1 MHIQAPLLCG
11 VDEAGRG
18 PLAGP
23 VYAAAVIFQGDA
35 LAGVADSKTL
45 SAKRREELIDSIF
58 ENCWV
63 GVGIATAEEID
74 RVNILQ
80 ATFLAM
86 ERAVAALP
94 VRPGRIAV
102 DGNRIPPFEGFER
115 PALEAIVKGDSI
127 CPQISAASIVAKVM
141 RDRRMLELDELY
153 PGYGFAKHAGYGVAA
168 HMAAL
173 RALGP
178 CPEHRKSFA
187 PVRALLPE
195 I

>member
-1 MHIQAPLLCG
+1 MNTSNLLLCG

-23 VYAAAVIFQGDA
+23 VYAAAVIFRDVPP
-35 LAGVADSKTL
+35 AGVADSKAL
-45 SAKRREELIDSIF
+45 SAKRRASLIDSIF
-58 ENCWV
+58 DQCWV

-74 RVNILQ
+74 AVNILQ

-94 VRPGRIAV
+94 VRPGRIVV
-102 DGNRIPPFEGFER
+102 DGNRLPCFEGFDR
-115 PALEAIVKGDSI
+115 SALEAMVKGDAL

-141 RDRRMLELDELY
+141 RDRRMLELDALY

-173 RALGP
+173 QSIGP

-187 PVRALLPE
+187 PVRALL
-195 I
+195 

>member
-1 MHIQAPLLCG
+1 MTNSTPLLCG

-23 VYAAAVIFQGDA
+23 VYAAAVVFREVPP
-35 LAGVADSKTL
+35 AGVADSKAL
-45 SAKRREELIDSIF
+45 SATKREAVIDTILAQ
-58 ENCWV
+58 CWV

-102 DGNRIPPFEGFER
+102 DGNRLPRFEGFDR
-115 PALEAIVKGDSI
+115 NALEAIVKGDAK
-127 CPQISAASIVAKVM
+127 CPQISAASIVAKVL
-141 RDRRMLELDELY
+141 RDRRMRELDALY
-153 PGYGFAKHAGYGVAA
+153 PGYGFAQHAGYGVAA
-168 HMAAL
+168 HLGAL
-173 RALGP
+173 KTLGP
-178 CPEHRKSFA
+178 CPEHRRSFA
-187 PVRALLPE
+187 PVRASLG
-195 I
+195 

>member
-1 MHIQAPLLCG
+1 MTNSTPLLCG

-23 VYAAAVIFQGDA
+23 VYAAAVVFREVPP
-35 LAGVADSKTL
+35 AGVADSKAL
-45 SAKRREELIDSIF
+45 SAKKREAVIDTILAQ
-58 ENCWV
+58 CWG

-102 DGNRIPPFEGFER
+102 DGNRLPRFEGFDR
-115 PALEAIVKGDSI
+115 NALEAIVKGDVK
-127 CPQISAASIVAKVM
+127 CPQISAASIVAKVL
-141 RDRRMLELDELY
+141 RDRRMLELDALY
-153 PGYGFAKHAGYGVAA
+153 PGYGFARHAGYGVAA
-168 HMAAL
+168 HLEAL
-173 RALGP
+173 KTLGP
-178 CPEHRKSFA
+178 CPEHRRSFA
-187 PVRALLPE
+187 PVRASLG
-195 I
+195 